1 MTLNLTKHKNDLL
14 FLPLGGAGEIGMNL
28 NLYHLDG
35 KWLMADFGAG
45 FAEDYLPGV
54 DMIVPDITFIKK
66 YKKDIVGCVL
76 THAHEDH
83 LGAIPYLWD
92 ELECPIYATPF
103 TAAFLKAKLMD
114 NRGFKKVEI
123 IEKPVGSAFN
133 LGPFELEY
141 VEITHSAPEM
151 NGVFIRTKHGNVFH
165 SGDWKFDP
173 RPMIGPVSDEK
184 KLKKY
189 GDEGVLAMISDS
201 TNVFSKGH
209 SKSEGDLRD
218 SLIELVSGC
227 EKLVI
232 VTTFASNV
240 ARIES
245 VAEAAKAN
253 GRKVILAG
261 RSLWRIVQAAK
272 DSGYLKDAPEFLEEE
287 QINKHPREKLLV
299 ISTGCQGE
307 PMAATNKIA
316 NGEHRNIKVKPH
328 DTIIFS
334 SKIIPGNEKKIF
346 RLFNKLV
353 KLGMEVLTEKDHF
366 VHVSGHPNVE
376 DMKHMYSLIRPKI
389 SIPVHGE
396 DVHIH
401 EHARLAKEWGVP
413 ECIQVGNG
421 IVTKLAPGAP
431 ERIAEVQAGELGI
444 DGNFLLSPDSQIMRM
459 RRKLQKD
466 GIIIVTLIYNKSGKL
481 ALKPLISAPGTLD
494 PQEDQDIFE
503 DMIDEIENALEEN
516 SHGSKKQD
524 SDERR
529 ENVTRSAVRRIIKRE
544 AGKTPPIDVIIERLK

>member
-1 MTLNLTKHKNDLL
+1 MTLNLTKHKDDLL

-92 ELECPIYATPF
+92 ELECPIYGTPF
-103 TAAFLKAKLMD
+103 TVAFLKAKLMD
-114 NRGFKKVEI
+114 SRGNKAVKIHEMPQSSSFK
-123 IEKPVGSAFN
+123 
-133 LGPFELEY
+133 LGPFELEF
-141 VEITHSAPEM
+141 VQITHSVPEM
-151 NGVFIRTKHGNVFH
+151 NGVFIRTKYGNIFH

-173 RPMIGPVSDEK
+173 RPMLGAVSDEK

-201 TNVFSKGH
+201 TNVFSQGR

-218 SLIELVSGC
+218 SLIKLVADC
-227 EKLVI
+227 KKLVI

-245 VAEAAKAN
+245 IAEAARASN
-253 GRKVILAG
+253 RKVILAG

-272 DSGYLKDAPEFLEEE
+272 DSGYLKDAPEFLSDD

-307 PMAATNKIA
+307 PLAATNKIA
-316 NGEHRNIKVKPH
+316 CGDHKTIAVKPH

-346 RLFNKLV
+346 RLFNKLI
-353 KLGMEVLTEKDHF
+353 KLGVEVLTERDHF

-376 DMKHMYSLIRPKI
+376 DMKHMYSLIRPQI

-401 EHARLAKEWGVP
+401 EHARLAQEWGVKTS
-413 ECIQVGNG
+413 IQVGNG
-421 IVTKLAPGAP
+421 VVTKLAPGAP
-431 ERIAEVQAGELGI
+431 EKIAVVQAGELGI
-444 DGNFLLSPDSQIMRM
+444 DGNFLLAPDSSIMRM
-459 RRKLQKD
+459 RRKLQKE
-466 GIIIVTLIYNKSGKL
+466 GIVIVTLVFHKNKL
-481 ALKPLISAPGTLD
+481 LLKPIIFAPGVLD
-494 PQEDQDIFE
+494 EKEDFDLFE
-503 DMIDEIENALEEN
+503 DMMDDVESAIKE
-516 SHGSKKQD
+516 SMSGTPKQK
-524 SDERR
+524 SDERL
-529 ENVTRSAVRRIIKRE
+529 ENVTRAAVRRIIKRDV
-544 AGKTPPIDVIIERLK
+544 GKNPPIEIKIERIE